1 MAGSETTVP
10 KVKITKASTR
20 SSNPA
25 AKPKLGTGAANSGQ
39 RTKL

>member
-1 MAGSETTVP
+1 MPHTETTVP
-10 KVKITKASTR
+10 KVKVSKASTR

-25 AKPKLGTGAANSGQ
+25 AKPKLGTGAPNTTK